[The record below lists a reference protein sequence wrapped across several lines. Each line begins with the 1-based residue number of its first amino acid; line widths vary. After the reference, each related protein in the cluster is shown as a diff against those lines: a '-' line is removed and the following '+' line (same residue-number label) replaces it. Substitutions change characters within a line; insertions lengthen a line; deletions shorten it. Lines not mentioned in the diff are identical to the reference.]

1 MTLTVSLGFSASLVF
16 IPNENCL
23 VRLQVMREAV
33 DAASS
38 ACPVLSEDVQ
48 KMVLLYF
55 LCRSLKCD
63 VIQSKTV

>member
-1 MTLTVSLGFSASLVF
+1 MF

-38 ACPVLSEDVQ
+38 ACPVLSEDAQ

-63 VIQSKTV
+63 VIQSKTM